1 MPIVT
6 AELGPFFLVRLT
18 GDLTIDNATDLAA
31 NMGKLFTVR
40 DRREFVLDL
49 SKVGKT
55 DAAGIG
61 AVIASAAVARGK
73 GHRIYLFSP
82 APHVQN
88 QMETQEISGLFPLIE
103 NEPDLVSRLPD

>member
-31 NMGKLFTVR
+31 N
-40 DRREFVLDL
+40 
-49 SKVGKT
+49 
-55 DAAGIG
+55 
-61 AVIASAAVARGK
+61 K
-73 GHRIYLFSP
+73 GHRVHLFSP
-82 APHVQN
+82 APHVQK